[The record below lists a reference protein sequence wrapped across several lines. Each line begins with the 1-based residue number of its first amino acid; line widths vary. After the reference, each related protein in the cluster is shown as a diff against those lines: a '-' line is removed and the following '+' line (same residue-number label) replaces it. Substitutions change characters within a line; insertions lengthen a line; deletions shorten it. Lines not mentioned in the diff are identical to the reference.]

1 MDPDNCIVYE
11 VQNCE
16 WNWGQRFFFLLSFVP
31 LATILPIW
39 VVARFIWLP
48 YVRKVQQD
56 ALDYESEQEIP
67 YEYQFP
73 PEDAENDNEDLDGL
87 MSNYAMETTPDG
99 LVIMRYNKKDE
110 GFEYWADKTI
120 AYKYLEAVAR
130 KYVTMFHCGGLYINR
145 GGLLREKLQKL
156 EKEINENKKQL
167 ENEDD
172 ENEDN
177 EEQKE
182 ESVFAKLKSNK
193 ANKPENKLKITRDD
207 VVCEKSNKY
216 MKRGEI
222 KESMLYASKKEET
235 EKSTLGFAD
244 WKKCFDFG
252 ATFKMDEEHNW
263 PTDD

>member
-1 MDPDNCIVYE
+1 MDDCIVYE

-16 WNWGQRFFFLLSFVP
+16 WNWGQGFFFLLSFIP

-39 VVARFIWLP
+39 VVARFVWLP
-48 YVRKVQQD
+48 YVRKVQQE
-56 ALDYESEQEIP
+56 AENIESKQEIP
-67 YEYQFP
+67 YEYRFP
-73 PEDAENDNEDLDGL
+73 PEDAENDNENLDGL
-87 MSNYAMETTPDG
+87 MNNYAMENTPDG

-110 GFEYWADKTI
+110 GFEYWADKAI
-120 AYKYLEAVAR
+120 AYKYLEAAAR

-156 EKEINENKKQL
+156 EKEIEENKKQL

-172 ENEDN
+172 ENEED
-177 EEQKE
+177 EESEE

-193 ANKPENKLKITRDD
+193 ANKPENKFKITRDD

-222 KESMLYASKKEET
+222 KECILYVTKKKET
-235 EKSTLGFAD
+235 KKANVSFSD
-244 WKKCFDFG
+244 WKKCLDFG
-252 ATFKMDEEHNW
+252 ASFMLD
-263 PTDD
+263 

>member
-1 MDPDNCIVYE
+1 MDSNNCIVYE

-16 WNWGQRFFFLLSFVP
+16 WNWGQSFFFLLSFIP
-31 LATILPIW
+31 LATILPTW

-56 ALDYESEQEIP
+56 AEDAEDAESQSEIP
-67 YEYQFP
+67 YEYRFP
-73 PEDAENDNEDLDGL
+73 PEDAENDNEDLDDL
-87 MSNYAMETTPDG
+87 MNNYAMETTPDG

-110 GFEYWADKTI
+110 GFEYWADKSI

-145 GGLLREKLQKL
+145 GRLLREKLHKI
-156 EKEINENKKQL
+156 EKEIEENK
-167 ENEDD
+167 NHED
-172 ENEDN
+172 EEEEEVEEEED
-177 EEQKE
+177 
-182 ESVFAKLKSNK
+182 SVFAKLKSNK
-193 ANKPENKLKITRDD
+193 TNNSENKLKITRDD

-222 KESMLYASKKEET
+222 KESMLCVNKKKET
-235 EKSTLGFAD
+235 KKTNIKFAD

-252 ATFKMDEEHNW
+252 ATFKMDEGHNW
-263 PTDD
+263 ASDD